1 MGLGIPIID
10 TVLNT
15 VNNVI
20 DKIFPDKTEADKA
33 KAEIQRAVLGIDRA
47 VIEESA
53 RVIFGEV
60 QGQSWLQRNWRPIL
74 MLGIVII
81 VMNNYLVYPYLSLFW
96 NKAMV
101 LVLPDDLWSLMKIG
115 VGGYIIGRSTEK
127 IAESVSGKGLIDRIF
142 SGKTSEKNGNG
153 E

>member
-20 DKIFPDKTEADKA
+20 DKIFPDKTEAEKA

-47 VIEESA
+47 IIEESA
-53 RVIFGEV
+53 KIILGEV
-60 QGQSWLQRNWRPIL
+60 QGQSWLQRNWRPLL
-74 MLGIVII
+74 MLSIVSI
-81 VMNNYLVYPYLSLFW
+81 VVNNYIVYPYLSMFTTKVVILD
-96 NKAMV
+96 
-101 LVLPDDLWSLMKIG
+101 LPADLWGLMKIG

-142 SGKTSEKNGNG
+142 KKNGNG